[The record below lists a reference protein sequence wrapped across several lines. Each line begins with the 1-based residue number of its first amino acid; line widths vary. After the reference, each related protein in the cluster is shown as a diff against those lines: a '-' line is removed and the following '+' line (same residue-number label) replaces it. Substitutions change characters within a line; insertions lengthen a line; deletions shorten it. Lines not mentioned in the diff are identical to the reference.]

1 VTPRRRGGATGWYG
15 RPDWRL
21 DGPGAHAAAALLEGH
36 GWRAE
41 AVGLA
46 QGIALVEV
54 RRLAVRG
61 TPLVAV
67 LRRPGE
73 AERWLAAHGR
83 GDASRASRRWPGPG

>member
-1 VTPRRRGGATGWYG
+1 MTTPRRRGGATGWYG

-21 DGPGAHAAAALLEGH
+21 DAHEAHAAAALLEGH

-41 AVGLA
+41 AVSLA

-67 LRRPGE
+67 LRRRGRPSAGW
-73 AERWLAAHGR
+73 RRTAAAG
-83 GDASRASRRWPGPG
+83 APSSRAGG

>member
-1 VTPRRRGGATGWYG
+1 VTPRRRGAASGWYG

-21 DGPGAHAAAALLEGH
+21 DAHEAHAAAALLEGH

-41 AVGLA
+41 AVNLA

-83 GDASRASRRWPGPG
+83 GAARTV

>member
-1 VTPRRRGGATGWYG
+1 MTPRRRGGITGWYG

-21 DGPGAHAAAALLEGH
+21 DAHEAHAAAALLEGH

-54 RRLAVRG
+54 RRPAERG

-73 AERWLAAHGR
+73 AEAWLRAHGR
-83 GDASRASRRWPGPG
+83 GHTYRAPNGRP

>member
-1 VTPRRRGGATGWYG
+1 M
-15 RPDWRL
+15 
-21 DGPGAHAAAALLEGH
+21 LLEGH

-73 AERWLAAHGR
+73 AERWLVAHGR
-83 GDASRASRRWPGPG
+83 GGASAG

>member
-1 VTPRRRGGATGWYG
+1 MTPRRRGDATGWHG

-83 GDASRASRRWPGPG
+83 GAARTA